1 MREGE
6 NPQQTF
12 ETLVYRYI
20 SIYVELSYGEH
31 DKTISM
37 TTFKYIYILCKLVII
52 NDQCIG
58 CRKAWGSNRDVGTN
72 KSI

>member
-31 DKTISM
+31 DKTICL
-37 TTFKYIYILCKLVII
+37 TTFI
-52 NDQCIG
+52 
-58 CRKAWGSNRDVGTN
+58 
-72 KSI
+72 

>member
-37 TTFKYIYILCKLVII
+37 TTFKYIYIYYV
-52 NDQCIG
+52 N
-58 CRKAWGSNRDVGTN
+58 
-72 KSI
+72 